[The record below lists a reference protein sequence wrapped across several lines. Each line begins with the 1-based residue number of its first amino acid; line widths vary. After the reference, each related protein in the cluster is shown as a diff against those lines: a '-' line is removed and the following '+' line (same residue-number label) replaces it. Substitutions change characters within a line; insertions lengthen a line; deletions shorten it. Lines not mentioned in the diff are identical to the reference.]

1 MADPYDILIRYYD
14 AENAGFVEDFA
25 AYSLLAD
32 RFGGPVLDVG
42 CGTGRVA
49 FQLVREG
56 VQITGVDLSE
66 KMLERARERAA
77 KQGIRPRQFTAKQGD
92 IRQLT
97 LDDQFNLTILTFN
110 TFMHFLDH
118 AAQIDVL
125 ERLAS
130 LTHPGGGI
138 AIDLPNPIDTFVAP
152 DVPGLV
158 LERTFIDPETGHP
171 VMQQSLASLDRVTQ
185 IMDLTWIYDR
195 IVPDGQ
201 ISRLMVPL
209 QIRYTFASEIE
220 LLLERSG
227 WSGIECYGTYG
238 FDPYEEASPR
248 LFVVATRNTGAQ

>member
-1 MADPYDILIRYYD
+1 MADPYDQLIRYYD

-49 FQLVREG
+49 FQLVRQG
-56 VQITGVDLSE
+56 VRVTGIDLSA
-66 KMLERARERAA
+66 KMLERARQRAQ
-77 KQGIRPRQFTAKQGD
+77 KQGIGSKQLALHEGD
-92 IRQLT
+92 IRQT
-97 LDDQFNLTILTFN
+97 ALDGPFNLAILAYN

-118 AAQIDVL
+118 ASQIEVL

-130 LTHPGGGI
+130 LVLPGGGL
-138 AIDLPNPIDTFVAP
+138 ALDLPNPIETFGAP

-158 LERTFIDPETGHP
+158 HERTFVDPDTGQP
-171 VMQQSLASLDRVTQ
+171 VLQQSLASLDRVTQ
-185 IMDLTWIYDR
+185 MMSLTWIYDR
-195 IVPDGQ
+195 MAPEGE

-220 LLLERSG
+220 LLLERTG
-227 WSGIECYGTYG
+227 WSGVECYGTYN
-238 FDPYEEASPR
+238 FEPYEEPSPR
-248 LFVVATRNTGAQ
+248 LFVVATRDTGTQ